1 MFNRKVAAAEK
12 QISPSLAAEKEAVTK
27 LFNPCH
33 KGEGQSAEYIAAAKS
48 LNEKLRA
55 AGLNSL
61 LMVEA

>member
-12 QISPSLAAEKEAVTK
+12 EMPAGLAAEKEAVSK

-33 KGEGQSAEYIAAAKS
+33 KGGGQSAEYVAAAKA

-55 AGLNSL
+55 AGLTSL
-61 LMVEA
+61 LVVEA